1 MAAGWPPPAALV
13 ADAAERRGRPCRPVR
28 REART
33 WPWRAVAI
41 YGDKLQAGL
50 NLVITAKVAG
60 AGGVITSW
68 FPPSVPAIC
77 ESYLPEPVTP

>member
-50 NLVITAKVAG
+50 NLVIAAKAAVAG
-60 AGGVITSW
+60 ESLRPGFRLA
-68 FPPSVPAIC
+68 SVLSVSHTC
-77 ESYLPEPVTP
+77 RNR

>member
-1 MAAGWPPPAALV
+1 MTVRWLARPTL
-13 ADAAERRGRPCRPVR
+13 AAERRGRPRRPVR

-50 NLVITAKVAG
+50 NLVIAVQAAV

-68 FPPSVPAIC
+68 FPPSVGAIR
-77 ESYLPEPVTP
+77 ESYLPELVTP